1 VSCLSGYEYDA
12 TLNTCNFIKVGSS
25 DITNI
30 IIGMVVGTV
39 GIFMLFGMV
48 AFLYLQ
54 YKESPT
60 VAHQT

>member
-1 VSCLSGYEYDA
+1 MSCLSGYEYNA
-12 TLNTCNFIKVGSS
+12 TLNTCNFIKVAGSN

-39 GIFMLFGMV
+39 GIFMLCGLG
-48 AFLYLQ
+48 AFFYLQ

-60 VAHQT
+60 LI